1 MLISPQNT
9 INRRSF
15 LQKVTASAAV
25 AALMPSVVSQTTAAP
40 PSAAPATSPV
50 GSFAVRTPDGLML
63 AAQAQG
69 DPTAPEILLIHGLGQ
84 CRLSWSRQ
92 FADPA
97 LAGFRIISF
106 DLRGHGDSDKP
117 TGEENYSE
125 GTRWADDLAAVIAA
139 AGLRRPTL
147 VGWSLGG
154 FVLAHYLKRHGGKNV
169 AAVNLVDAV
178 TRFSPDLL
186 TPASLDFA
194 KKLGSDDLAVRSEA
208 VAGFLEGCFATP
220 PPRADLDRMLV
231 FNGMVPRVLQ
241 RGILK
246 MSDEGLED
254 ALADYLGPI
263 LVTFGEKDARVR
275 RKMAERLLALNERA
289 KLSLYPNAGHS
300 PFYEEAARFNREL
313 AALVPVIER
322 AG

>member
-1 MLISPQNT
+1 MTSFSHHT

-15 LQKVTASAAV
+15 LHGMIGSV
-25 AALMPSVVSQTTAAP
+25 AAAALVPRLLGQTAATP
-40 PSAAPATSPV
+40 PTVASTAPPA
-50 GSFAVRTPDGLML
+50 GSFTVRTPDGLTL

-69 DPTAPEILLIHGLGQ
+69 DPAAPEILLIHGLGQ

-92 FADPA
+92 LADPA
-97 LAGFRIISF
+97 LAAFRLVSF

-117 TGEENYSE
+117 ADEAAYSD
-125 GTRWADDLAAVIAA
+125 GTRWADDLAAVISA

-154 FVLAHYLKRHGGKNV
+154 FVLAHYLKRHGGPHV

-220 PPRADLDRMLV
+220 PPRAELDRMLA
-231 FNGMVPRVLQ
+231 FNGMVPRALQ

-246 MSDEGLED
+246 LSDEGLDE
-254 ALADYLGPI
+254 ALAGYPGPL
-263 LVTFGEKDARVR
+263 LVTFGEKDARVQ
-275 RKMAERLLALNERA
+275 RKMAERLLALNGHA
-289 KLSLYPNAGHS
+289 KLSLYPQAGHS
-300 PFYEEAARFNREL
+300 PFYEDAARFNHEL
-313 AALVPVIER
+313 ATLVLGTKR
-322 AG
+322 AD